1 LASLLTSFAVGGVH
15 RGVRFYQDVKCR
27 CVRTSLLTFVAR
39 VDRFRERPLSKTDLA
54 TLLVPRMVSNLPL
67 CLLRFTSTG
76 HALSRETRAT
86 FPLSQA
92 ATMPRLTQLTVGR
105 FPISWCFWMATTGLH
120 RFGSLRQKVL
130 RSRPTYLNPC
140 IRKAEE
146 DEEHHSRF
154 DSAQQRLK
162 EVVALL

>member
-1 LASLLTSFAVGGVH
+1 MRQNKLADLRRAGGPVS
-15 RGVRFYQDVKCR
+15 RK
-27 CVRTSLLTFVAR
+27 TF
-39 VDRFRERPLSKTDLA
+39 EQNRP
-54 TLLVPRMVSNLPL
+54 SNTAGPADGIESAAM
-67 CLLRFTSTG
+67 LLRFTSTG